1 MPTVAFISNTAESIV
16 NFRGPLI
23 EDLRGLGHR
32 VVGIAPDFDQETR
45 QAMEALG
52 AEPEPISLARTGLNP
67 VRDLRD
73 VAALVRVLRRVR
85 PDIAVARSIK
95 PIVYGLPAAA
105 LAGVPRRIA
114 LLEGLGFVFIEAGG
128 TGGVKKALIRGVSTG
143 LYRVAL
149 GLSQKTI
156 FLNEDDRTEF
166 VARRLVDPAKTELIR
181 GIGVDLDAWPQIAPV
196 SAPPTFLFIGR
207 LLREKGVGEFVEA
220 ARLTKAVAPGARFI
234 LCGDVDL
241 NPASFTRPEV
251 EAWVAQGLVEWPGFC
266 DVRPWLARST
276 AFVLPSYREG
286 VPRSTQEAMAM
297 GLPVVTTDVPGCRD
311 TVEHGRNGFLVPAR
325 DAAALAGA
333 ILRFCEDP
341 ALARQMGAASR
352 RMAEER
358 FEVRALNRQFIQAF
372 GLDPADRRP
381 SRTAAGS

>member
-1 MPTVAFISNTAESIV
+1 MLTIAFISNTAESIV

-23 EDLRGLGHR
+23 EDLRNLGHR
-32 VVGIAPDFDQETR
+32 VIGIAPDFDIETMR
-45 QAMEALG
+45 AMKALG
-52 AEPEPISLARTGLNP
+52 AESHPISLSRTGLNP

-85 PDIAVARSIK
+85 PDVAVARSIK

-114 LLEGLGFVFIEAGG
+114 LLEGLGFVFIEADGPGG
-128 TGGVKKALIRGVSTG
+128 LKKALIRGISTG

-156 FLNEDDRTEF
+156 FLNGDDQAEF
-166 VARRLVDPAKTELIR
+166 IARRLVDPAKSELIR
-181 GIGVDLDAWPQIAPV
+181 GIGVDLEAWPQVEPV
-196 SAPPTFLFIGR
+196 SEPPTFVFVGR
-207 LLREKGVGEFVEA
+207 LLREKGVGEFVQA
-220 ARLTKAVAPGARFI
+220 ARLTKAVHPAARFL

-241 NPASFTRPEV
+241 NPASFNRPEV

-266 DVRPWLARST
+266 DVRPWLARAT
-276 AFVLPSYREG
+276 AFILPSYREG

-311 TVEHGRNGFLVPAR
+311 TVEHGRNGYLVPAR
-325 DAAALAGA
+325 DASALASA
-333 ILRFCEDP
+333 LLRFCEDP
-341 ALARQMGAASR
+341 SLAPRMGAESR
-352 RMAEER
+352 QMAEER
-358 FEVRALNRQFIQAF
+358 FEVRGLNRQFIKAF
-372 GLDPADRRP
+372 GLDPAEQMP
-381 SRTAAGS
+381 SRTAKAL